1 MISLIEN
8 KNFSLKFLKQNSIIS
23 SWNPKE
29 VTDFHETIGNKET
42 PLVKLPGLAKHL
54 GIGNLLL
61 KDESHRFGLNAFKA
75 LGASY
80 AMHRQLEK
88 NPKIKM
94 FCTATDIPLRLS

>member
-1 MISLIEN
+1 MN
-8 KNFSLKFLKQNSIIS
+8 KIDIIQNHHFHLQIVKNMSSIS

-29 VTDFHETIGNKET
+29 VVHFHNTIGNKET

-54 GIGNLLL
+54 GIGSLLV

-80 AMHRQLEK
+80 AMYKQIEI
-88 NPKIKM
+88 NPQVSMILDLK
-94 FCTATDIPLRLS
+94 D